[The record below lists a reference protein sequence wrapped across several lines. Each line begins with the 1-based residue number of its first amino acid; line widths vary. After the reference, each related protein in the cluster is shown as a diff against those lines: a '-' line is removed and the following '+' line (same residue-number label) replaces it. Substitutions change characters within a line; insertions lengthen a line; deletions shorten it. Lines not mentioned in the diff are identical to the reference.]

1 MQNNKKL
8 LQFYDT
14 LVDAYDFIF
23 NDTILTIGEFAFN
36 LFTICATLYY
46 AITNNL
52 AIIPQ
57 WGWGLICV
65 FMLIVGTYTLKNLI
79 EPNVTAD
86 DVDDDI
92 DDTWEDL

>member
-1 MQNNKKL
+1 MSNKKL
-8 LQFYDT
+8 LQIYDT

-23 NDTILTIGEFAFN
+23 NDTLLTIGEFAFN

-65 FMLIVGTYTLKNLI
+65 FMLIVGTYSLINLI
-79 EPNVTAD
+79 KPSDSD
-86 DVDDDI
+86 DSGDDSSWQDI
-92 DDTWEDL
+92 SL

>member
-1 MQNNKKL
+1 MPNKKL
-8 LQFYDT
+8 LQIYDT

-23 NDTILTIGEFAFN
+23 NDTLLTIGEFAFN

-57 WGWGLICV
+57 WGWGLISL
-65 FMLIVGTYTLKNLI
+65 FMIIVGTYSLINLI
-79 EPNVTAD
+79 KPDEPSD
-86 DVDDDI
+86 S
-92 DDTWEDL
+92 DDTTWQDLEV

>member
-1 MQNNKKL
+1 MSNKKL
-8 LQFYDT
+8 LQIYDT

-23 NDTILTIGEFAFN
+23 NDTLLTIGEFAFN

-65 FMLIVGTYTLKNLI
+65 FMLIVGTYSLINLI
-79 EPNVTAD
+79 KPAD
-86 DVDDDI
+86 SDDSGDDSSWQDI
-92 DDTWEDL
+92 SL

>member
-1 MQNNKKL
+1 MSNKKL
-8 LQFYDT
+8 LQIYDT

-23 NDTILTIGEFAFN
+23 NDTLLTIGEFAFN

-65 FMLIVGTYTLKNLI
+65 FMLIVGTYSLINLI
-79 EPNVTAD
+79 KPAD
-86 DVDDDI
+86 SDDSGDDLSWQDI
-92 DDTWEDL
+92 SL